1 MVDGDPRMHT
11 LHTAS
16 WMKEFPGV
24 VKKGLGR
31 LVGIKASIEIREG
44 AQPKF
49 CMHMPIPFA
58 LRTQV
63 EETIRQQVEKG
74 ELKPVEQSDWAAP
87 IVVVKK
93 KDGGIRICA
102 DFKVTINPQLCPKTF
117 PLPTADEVSSTL
129 AGGESFTKLDLA
141 RAFKQM
147 EVEEESQ
154 PLLTINTHLG
164 LFQFQR
170 LPFGVA
176 TAPAIWQRAMSI
188 VLQGFKNVVYYID
201 DILVTGSSRAE
212 HEANL
217 WRVFQRLQQYG
228 LRVNLESAN
237 SSRKQRSS

>member
-1 MVDGDPRMHT
+1 MLTSMVDGDPRMHT

-87 IVVVKK
+87 IVVVKT
-93 KDGGIRICA
+93 KDRGIRICA
-102 DFKVTINPQLCPKTF
+102 DINY
-117 PLPTADEVSSTL
+117 V
-129 AGGESFTKLDLA
+129 
-141 RAFKQM
+141 
-147 EVEEESQ
+147 
-154 PLLTINTHLG
+154 
-164 LFQFQR
+164 QR
-170 LPFGVA
+170 PFH
-176 TAPAIWQRAMSI
+176 
-188 VLQGFKNVVYYID
+188 Y
-201 DILVTGSSRAE
+201 
-212 HEANL
+212 
-217 WRVFQRLQQYG
+217 QQ
-228 LRVNLESAN
+228 
-237 SSRKQRSS
+237 